1 MEISINMAMP
11 SPQQMNQ
18 MMLPSLRQVK
28 QQMSCLPWEPIQ
40 MLYLSANFVQNQV
53 IANAHQKM

>member
-28 QQMSCLPWEPIQ
+28 QQMSCLQLEETQ
-40 MLYLSANFVQNQV
+40 MLHLSVNGVQNQV
-53 IANAHQKM
+53 IAVVP